1 MKRRDFIAS
10 IGLATAW
17 TLPARAQLS
26 AAPVVGYLGPES
38 PEFFASR
45 VNAFRD
51 GLAAAGF
58 VEGRNVAVEYRWAE
72 GRYARLPALAAE
84 LAERQVAVIVAPGGA
99 QTGLAAKSATSTI
112 PIVVEMGGDPVA
124 LGIVPSLNR
133 PGGNITGVSS
143 LNVEVGP
150 KRIEIMRELVP
161 ESATIV
167 VAVNPT
173 SPTAKAQIKNMEKAG
188 EELGVRPHF
197 VYASKEE
204 EFDALFTALP
214 QVGAAGLVFTSDPFF
229 AFRFARL
236 AALAT
241 QHRVPA
247 IHQSRDFAIAGGL
260 MSYGGNFVQSH
271 RQAGVY
277 AGRIL
282 NGEKPAELPVH
293 QVTKLELFV
302 NAKAANAIGIAIPL
316 SVLGRADAVLD

>member
-1 MKRRDFIAS
+1 MRRRDFIS
-10 IGLATAW
+10 GLGLAAAATR
-17 TLPARAQLS
+17 PAAAQH
-26 AAPVVGYLGPES
+26 AMPVVGYFAPET
-38 PEFFASR
+38 PEYFASR
-45 VNAFRD
+45 VSAFRD

-58 VEGRNVAVEYRWAE
+58 VEGRNVTVEYRWAE

-84 LAERQVAVIVAPGGA
+84 LVERQVAVLVAPGGA
-99 QTGLAAKSATSTI
+99 QSGLAAKSATSTI
-112 PIVVEMGGDPVA
+112 PIVFEMGGDPVA

-161 ESATIV
+161 GSATIV

-173 SPTAKAQIKNMEKAG
+173 SPTANAQVKNMQKAG
-188 EELGVRPHF
+188 DELGVHPHF

-204 EFDALFTALP
+204 EFDSLFTALP

-229 AFRFARL
+229 AFRSPQLASL
-236 AALAT
+236 AAR
-241 QHRVPA
+241 HRVPA

-282 NGEKPAELPVH
+282 NGEKPSDLPVH
-293 QVTKLELFV
+293 QVTKLELFL
-302 NAKAANAIGIAIPL
+302 NAKAASALGITVPL
-316 SVLGRADAVLD
+316 SILGRADSVLD